1 MNSKKRERD
10 FRYYLDISFSDI
22 IVYLLALI
30 LLFFV
35 LLYIAYVKNFYYILL
50 LDLFVFLSFIEKIF
64 INFSL
69 KKIETYLKKNN
80 LIDRLGLVYYWNDD
94 NCFFTENY
102 VIYYKKKVYIFKYSE
117 IKSMHKEAYFQSSKR
132 GGYEEYLIINT
143 LDNTFSVLT
152 HSTNI
157 TCIDYNDLSKFILD
171 KNPNIIVEDEVK
183 NGTFPFTLFR

>member
-22 IVYLLALI
+22 IVYLFVMI

-64 INFSL
+64 INFNL
-69 KKIETYLKKNN
+69 KKIKTYLSKNN
-80 LIDRLGLVYYWNDD
+80 LKDELGLVYYWNDD

-117 IKSMHKEAYFQSSKR
+117 IKSIHKESYFQSSKR

-152 HSTNI
+152 HSNNI
-157 TCIDYNDLSKFILD
+157 TCIDYIDLSKFILD
-171 KNPNIIVEDEVK
+171 KNSNIIVEDEVK
-183 NGTFPFTLFR
+183 KGTFPFTLFR